1 MYLLI
6 FNLIGDSNSRFK
18 TIVNPIIAMKIIYNP
33 IRIIDNF
40 WSQLIKKRTE
50 PEVWQKCDRQG
61 NNYWLTFD
69 PITGSYSY
77 FCSEQEVKMW
87 IEKRYY
93 AHAK

>member
-6 FNLIGDSNSRFK
+6 FNLIGDSNGRFK
-18 TIVNPIIAMKIIYNP
+18 TTVNLIIAMKIIYSS
-33 IRIIDNF
+33 IRIINNL

-50 PEVWQKCDRQG
+50 PEVWLKCDRQG
-61 NNYWLTFD
+61 NSYWLTFD

-87 IEKRYY
+87 IEKRYH